1 LVAFN
6 ATMRHVMLAG
16 RVAGMEQSGAVAL
29 ALVGGATPLR
39 VESALF
45 EEMLLGW
52 RRQQLSRRLGGSL
65 IDGRERTVRRF
76 QVFAEG
82 WPWSWR
88 AEQLERW
95 VAEGG
100 WAHSTVRCYQ
110 GAVAAFCSYVTDP
123 RYGWVA
129 ECEQRVGARPSQNR
143 GLPGHR
149 EAEGA
154 TSLADV
160 CAARGREVRQVGR
173 ENSLPT
179 SLVGSL

>member
-1 LVAFN
+1 
-6 ATMRHVMLAG
+6 M
-16 RVAGMEQSGAVAL
+16 
-29 ALVGGATPLR
+29 
-39 VESALF
+39 F
-45 EEMLLGW
+45 EEMLVGW
-52 RRQQLSRRLGGSL
+52 RRQQLSRRLGASL

-110 GAVAAFCSYVTDP
+110 GAVGAFCGYVTDP

-129 ECEQRVGARPSQNR
+129 ECEQRVGARPGQICHEDNTAV
-143 GLPGHR
+143 H
-149 EAEGA
+149 
-154 TSLADV
+154 
-160 CAARGREVRQVGR
+160 VGR
-173 ENSLPT
+173 L
-179 SLVGSL
+179 